1 MQDSKIPMQPIDQS
15 AGLAV
20 KKHSKKTLKQKII
33 LTIFG
38 VFSILFGFCVAAFF
52 WYNVQLSPI
61 DKNATSL
68 IKISVKN
75 GSSTGQ
81 VADLLHDSGMIRNVF
96 AFKVYLKLSGNEDK
110 LQAGTYRIAKS
121 ESVSQIVGHLINGKV
136 DQFSITFYP
145 GATLVDNTDKPEIKK
160 TDVTTILKRAGYSEE
175 EISAALRAKYVSPLF
190 NSKPASADLEGYIY
204 GETYNF
210 NVGAS
215 VSEIFEKVFDEF
227 YGDITANNL
236 IDGFKSRGL
245 NLYEGITL
253 ASIIQKEVNTEGDQ
267 KQVAGVFYN
276 RLDQGM
282 VLGSDVTYQY
292 IADKNGLVRD
302 PNLDSPYNTR
312 VNGGLTPGPIAAPG
326 LSALMAVASPN
337 SNEYL
342 YFLSGDDDIT
352 YFAST
357 YAEHESN
364 IVNHCKIKCSTN

>member
-15 AGLAV
+15 NGLAV
-20 KKHSKKTLKQKII
+20 KKHSKKTLKQKIVLAI
-33 LTIFG
+33 LA
-38 VFSILFGFCVAAFF
+38 VFFVLAGFVGATFL
-52 WYNVQLSPI
+52 WYNVQLSPV
-61 DKNATSL
+61 DKDATSL

-81 VADLLHDSGMIRNVF
+81 VADLLHDSGVIRNVF

-121 ESVSQIVGHLINGKV
+121 ESIPQIVGHLINGKV

-145 GATLVDNTDKPEIKK
+145 GATLVDNTDKPESKK
-160 TDVTTILKRAGYSEE
+160 TDVTTILKRAGYSNE
-175 EISAALRAKYVSPLF
+175 EITTALKAKYVSPLF

-215 VSEIFEKVFDEF
+215 ISEIFEKVFDEF

-236 IDGFKSRGL
+236 IAGFKSRGL
-245 NLYEGITL
+245 SLYEGITL
-253 ASIIQKEVNTEGDQ
+253 ASIIQKEVNTASDQ

-292 IADKNGLVRD
+292 IADKNGLIRD
-302 PNLDSPYNTR
+302 PNLESPYNTR
-312 VNGGLTPGPIAAPG
+312 VNSGLTPGPIAAPG
-326 LSALMAVASPN
+326 LSALLAVASPN
-337 SNEYL
+337 SNDYL

-352 YFAST
+352 YFAKT
-357 YAEHESN
+357 YSEHESN